1 MTGTPDLVI
10 RGGTIADGLGGE
22 LFEADVAITNGR
34 ISEIGKVSAKG
45 KEEIDA
51 RGKLVTPG
59 FVDVHTHYDGQV
71 TWSQDITPSS
81 QNGVTTAIM
90 GNCGVGFAPC
100 RPSDHHR
107 LIQLMEGVEDI
118 PEPVLSAGI
127 PWSWESFP
135 DYMEWLSKRHF
146 DIDIGAQL
154 PHAALRVYVMGERG
168 ARRDPSTA
176 EDNRAMAALAG
187 DAVRAGALGF
197 STSRTLNHRTST
209 GDFTPTLKAGEDEL
223 TAIAGAMHKVGRSV
237 LQFVLD
243 LSTLDE
249 DLPMMLRVA
258 ANTQIPVSFSITQ
271 NDKAPQRWRQTLD
284 MIRDASARGLSIT
297 AQIAARPVG
306 LMLGLELSRNPF
318 QTHPSYQAIAHLPLK
333 PSGWRGCISPRCA
346 PRSSARH
353 ATATD
358 DPLFFR
364 PNYDKMYLLGNPPDY
379 EQPPENTLGAQ
390 ARRHGQQP
398 EALAYDAM
406 LTDDGRGMLYV
417 PFLNYSDGNLDATRE
432 MLRDPNSVPGL
443 SDGGAHCGII
453 CDASF
458 PTYLLTHW
466 TRDRSRGEKLS
477 IPFVVA
483 AQSRKT
489 ALSVGLHDRGVIAPG
504 YKADINVIDYDKLHL
519 HPPKVHYDLPVG
531 GRRLLQRGRRL
542 RRHHRLRR
550 GDAARRHRHGIASGQ
565 IGARRAGQQVPVR
578 RGGGLKPGDS
588 TKPVSFPRR
597 QERHERLRY
606 ASGKFG
612 LRNRLPHQPCP
623 FRVGPQ
629 QQQAGHS

>member
-1 MTGTPDLVI
+1 MTSSPDIVI
-10 RGGTIADGLGGE
+10 RGGTIADGRGGE
-22 LFEADVAITNGR
+22 LFEADVAIADGR
-34 ISEIGKVSAKG
+34 ISEVGKVSGKG

-51 RGKLVTPG
+51 KGRLVAPG

-100 RPSDHHR
+100 KREDHLR

-135 DYMEWLSKRHF
+135 DYMEWLSKRNF
-146 DIDIGAQL
+146 DIDVGAQL

-176 EDNRAMAALAG
+176 EDNKAMAALARE
-187 DAVRAGALGF
+187 AVRAGALGF

-209 GDFTPTLKAGEDEL
+209 GDYTPTLKAGEDEL
-223 TAIAGAMHKVGRSV
+223 AAIAGAMQAEGRSV

-243 LSTLDE
+243 LSTIHE

-258 ANTQIPVSFSITQ
+258 EKTGCPVSFSITQ
-271 NDKAPQRWRQTLD
+271 NDKAPQRWRQTLAE
-284 MIRDASARGLSIT
+284 INQAAARGLSVT

-318 QTHPSYQAIAHLPLK
+318 QTHPSYRAIAQLPLAE
-333 PSGWRGCISPRCA
+333 RV
-346 PRSSARH
+346 ARMRQPEVRAAILAEN

-379 EQPPENTLGAQ
+379 EQPPKNTLGAR
-390 ARRHGQQP
+390 ARREGRRP
-398 EALAYDAM
+398 EELAYDAM

-417 PFLNYSDGNLDATRE
+417 PFLNYADGNLDATRE
-432 MLRDPNSVPGL
+432 MLMDPRSVPGL

-466 TRDRSRGEKLS
+466 TRDRRRGEKLS
-477 IPFVVA
+477 IPFVIAV
-483 AQSRKT
+483 QSRKT
-489 ALSVGLHDRGVIAPG
+489 ALSVGLTDRGLIAPG
-504 YKADINVIDYDKLHL
+504 YKADVNVIDYDRLHL

-531 GRRLLQRGRRL
+531 GRRLLQQVDGYDATIVSGVVTRRDGR
-542 RRHHRLRR
+542 
-550 GDAARRHRHGIASGQ
+550 AT
-565 IGARRAGQQVPVR
+565 GARPGKLVR
-578 RGGGLKPGDS
+578 GAQGSVEFGAA
-588 TKPVSFPRR
+588 
-597 QERHERLRY
+597 
-606 ASGKFG
+606 AS
-612 LRNRLPHQPCP
+612 
-623 FRVGPQ
+623 
-629 QQQAGHS
+629 

>member
-1 MTGTPDLVI
+1 MSTPDLVI
-10 RGGTIADGLGGE
+10 RGGTVADGSGGE
-22 LFEADVAITNGR
+22 LFEADVAITGGK
-34 ISEIGKVSAKG
+34 ISAVGKIASKG
-45 KEEIDA
+45 HEEIDA

-100 RPSDHHR
+100 KPDDHTR

-127 PWSWESFP
+127 PWAWESFP
-135 DYMEWLSKRHF
+135 DYMDWLSRRDF
-146 DIDIGAQL
+146 DIDVGAQL

-176 EDNRAMAALAG
+176 EDNAAMAKLAG
-187 DAVRAGALGF
+187 EAVRSGALGF

-223 TAIAGAMHKVGRSV
+223 TAIAGAMHRQGRSV

-243 LSTLDE
+243 LSTIHE

-258 ANTQIPVSFSITQ
+258 ESTKCPISFSITQ

-284 MIRDASARGLSIT
+284 EINAAARRGLSIT

-306 LMLGLELSRNPF
+306 LLLGLELSRNPF
-318 QTHPSYQAIAHLPLK
+318 QTHPSYRATAHLPLQE
-333 PSGWRGCISPRCA
+333 RL
-346 PRSSARH
+346 ARLRQPDVRKAILSET

-364 PNYDKMYLLGNPPDY
+364 PDYDKMFLLGDPPDY
-379 EQPPENTLGAQ
+379 EQPPENALGAQ
-390 ARRHGQQP
+390 ARRQGRQP
-398 EALAYDAM
+398 EELAYDAM
-406 LTDDGRGMLYV
+406 LSDEGRGMLYV

-432 MLRDPNSVPGL
+432 MLLDPQSVPGL

-466 TRDRSRGEKLS
+466 TRDRRRGEKLT

-489 ALSVGLHDRGVIAPG
+489 ALSVGLTDRGLIAPG
-504 YKADINVIDYDKLHL
+504 YKADVNVIDYDRLHL

-531 GRRLLQRGRRL
+531 GRRLLQDVDGYEATIVSGVVTRRHGAATGRRPG
-542 RRHHRLRR
+542 RLIR
-550 GDAARRHRHGIASGQ
+550 GAQ
-565 IGARRAGQQVPVR
+565 
-578 RGGGLKPGDS
+578 GL
-588 TKPVSFPRR
+588 
-597 QERHERLRY
+597 
-606 ASGKFG
+606 
-612 LRNRLPHQPCP
+612 N
-623 FRVGPQ
+623 
-629 QQQAGHS
+629 

>member
-1 MTGTPDLVI
+1 MSDPDLVI
-10 RGGTIADGLGGE
+10 RGGTIADGSGGE
-22 LFEADVAITNGR
+22 LFEADIAVTGGR
-34 ISEIGKVSAKG
+34 ISEVGQVSAKG
-45 KEEIDA
+45 REEIDA
-51 RGKLVTPG
+51 RGRLVAPG

-100 RPSDHHR
+100 KPTDHTR

-127 PWSWESFP
+127 PWAWESFP
-135 DYMEWLSKRHF
+135 DYMDWLGKRDF
-146 DIDIGAQL
+146 DIDVGAQL

-168 ARRDPSTA
+168 ARRDPSTP
-176 EDNRAMAALAG
+176 EDNAAMAKLAG
-187 DAVRAGALGF
+187 EAVRAGALGF

-223 TAIAGAMHKVGRSV
+223 AAIAAGMQGEGRSV

-243 LSTLDE
+243 LSTIHE

-258 ANTQIPVSFSITQ
+258 DKTGCPISFSITQ
-271 NDKAPQRWRQTLD
+271 NDRSPQRWRQTLD
-284 MIRDASARGLSIT
+284 EINAATRRGLSVT

-306 LMLGLELSRNPF
+306 LLLGLELSRNPF
-318 QTHPSYQAIAHLPLK
+318 QTHPSYKQIAHLPL
-333 PSGWRGCISPRCA
+333 SERL
-346 PRSSARH
+346 ARLH
-353 ATATD
+353 RAEVREAILSETATSTD

-364 PNYDKMYLLGNPPDY
+364 PNYDKMFLLGDPPDY
-379 EQPPENTLGAQ
+379 EQPPENALGPQ
-390 ARRHGQQP
+390 ARRQGRRP
-398 EALAYDAM
+398 EELAYEAM
-406 LTDDGRGMLYV
+406 LSDQGRGMLYV
-417 PFLNYSDGNLDATRE
+417 PFLNYADGNLDATRE
-432 MLRDPNSVPGL
+432 MLMDPQSVPGL

-466 TRDRSRGEKLS
+466 TRDRTRGEKLS

-489 ALSVGLHDRGVIAPG
+489 ALSVGLADRGLVAPG
-504 YKADINVIDYDKLHL
+504 YKADINVIDYDRLHL

-531 GRRLLQRGRRL
+531 GRRLLQDVDGYDATIVSGVVT
-542 RRHHRLRR
+542 RRHGAATGQRPGKLIR
-550 GDAARRHRHGIASGQ
+550 GAQGM
-565 IGARRAGQQVPVR
+565 
-578 RGGGLKPGDS
+578 
-588 TKPVSFPRR
+588 
-597 QERHERLRY
+597 
-606 ASGKFG
+606 
-612 LRNRLPHQPCP
+612 N
-623 FRVGPQ
+623 
-629 QQQAGHS
+629 

>member
-1 MTGTPDLVI
+1 MPANPDLVI
-10 RGGTIADGLGGE
+10 RGGTIADGTGGN
-22 LFEADVAITNGR
+22 LFEADIAVQDGR
-34 ISEIGKVSAKG
+34 ISAVGKGASKG
-45 KEEIDA
+45 REEIDA
-51 RGKLVTPG
+51 RGKLVAPG

-71 TWSQDITPSS
+71 TWSQDISPSS

-100 RPSDHHR
+100 RPADHQR

-127 PWSWESFP
+127 PWAWESFP
-135 DYMEWLSKRHF
+135 DYMDWLAKRDF
-146 DIDIGAQL
+146 DIDVGAQL

-168 ARRDPSTA
+168 ARRDPSTS
-176 EDNRAMAALAG
+176 EDNAKMAKLAG
-187 DAVRAGALGF
+187 EAVRAGALGF

-223 TAIAGAMHKVGRSV
+223 TAIAAAMHGEGRSV

-243 LSTLDE
+243 LSTLNE

-258 ANTQIPVSFSITQ
+258 DTTKCPISFSVTQ
-271 NDKAPQRWRQTLD
+271 NDRAPQRWRQTMD
-284 MIRDASARGLSIT
+284 EINAAAARGLSIT

-306 LMLGLELSRNPF
+306 LLLGLELSRNPF
-318 QTHPSYQAIAHLPLK
+318 QTHPGYKAIAHLPLK
-333 PSGWRGCISPRCA
+333 ERL
-346 PRSSARH
+346 ARLRQPEVRAAILKEG

-364 PNYDKMYLLGNPPDY
+364 PNYDKMYLLGDPPDS
-379 EQPPENTLGAQ
+379 EQPPENALGPQ
-390 ARRHGQQP
+390 AARLGKRP
-398 EALAYDAM
+398 EELAYDAM
-406 LTDDGRGMLYV
+406 LSNEGRGMLYV
-417 PFLNYSDGNLDATRE
+417 PFLNYADGNLDATRE
-432 MLRDPNSVPGL
+432 MLCDPRSVPGL

-489 ALSVGLHDRGVIAPG
+489 ALSVGLADRGLIAPG
-504 YKADINVIDYDKLHL
+504 HKADINVIDYDRLHL

-531 GRRLLQRGRRL
+531 GRRLLQQVDGY
-542 RRHHRLRR
+542 
-550 GDAARRHRHGIASGQ
+550 DATIVSGVVTQ
-565 IGARRAGQQVPVR
+565 RDGAPTGARPGKLVR
-578 RGGGLKPGDS
+578 GVQGSL
-588 TKPVSFPRR
+588 
-597 QERHERLRY
+597 Q
-606 ASGKFG
+606 
-612 LRNRLPHQPCP
+612 
-623 FRVGPQ
+623 
-629 QQQAGHS
+629 

>member
-1 MTGTPDLVI
+1 MSEHPSLVI
-10 RGGTIADGLGGE
+10 RGGTIADGFGGE
-22 LFEADVAITNGR
+22 LFEADICISDGR
-34 ISEIGKVSAKG
+34 ITEVGKVSAKG
-45 KEEIDA
+45 AEEIDA
-51 RGKLVTPG
+51 KGKLVTPG
-59 FVDVHTHYDGQV
+59 FVDLHTHYDGQV
-71 TWSQDITPSS
+71 TWANDISPSS

-100 RPSDHHR
+100 KPADHQR

-127 PWSWESFP
+127 PWQWESFP
-135 DYMEWLSKRHF
+135 DYMDWLSKRDF

-176 EDNRAMAALAG
+176 EDNRKMAALASE
-187 DAVRAGALGF
+187 AVRAGALGF

-223 TAIAGAMHKVGRSV
+223 TAIAAPMHGQGRSV

-243 LSTLDE
+243 LSTIHE

-258 ANTQIPVSFSITQ
+258 ENTGCPITFSITQ
-271 NDKAPQRWRQTLD
+271 NDKAPQRYRQTFAEIHAAAAL
-284 MIRDASARGLSIT
+284 GLNIT

-306 LMLGLELSRNPF
+306 VLLGLELSRNPF
-318 QTHPSYQAIAHLPLK
+318 QTHPSYKAIAHLPLAE
-333 PSGWRGCISPRCA
+333 RV
-346 PRSSARH
+346 ARLH
-353 ATATD
+353 QPEVRAAILSETPTSTD

-364 PNYDKMYLLGNPPDY
+364 PNYDKMYLLGDPPDY

-390 ARRHGQQP
+390 ARRQGRQA
-398 EALAYDAM
+398 EELAYEAM
-406 LTDDGRGMLYV
+406 LADDGRGMLYV
-417 PFLNYSDGNLDATRE
+417 PFLNYADGNLDAVRE
-432 MLRDPNSVPGL
+432 MLRDPHSVPGL

-489 ALSVGLHDRGVIAPG
+489 ALSVGLGDRGVLAPG
-504 YKADINVIDYDKLHL
+504 YNADINVIDYDRLHM

-531 GRRLLQRGRRL
+531 GRRLLQQIHGY
-542 RRHHRLRR
+542 
-550 GDAARRHRHGIASGQ
+550 DATIVSGVVTQ
-565 IGARRAGQQVPVR
+565 REGTATGARPGRLVRGARDGAKEFGAAAG
-578 RGGGLKPGDS
+578 
-588 TKPVSFPRR
+588 
-597 QERHERLRY
+597 
-606 ASGKFG
+606 
-612 LRNRLPHQPCP
+612 
-623 FRVGPQ
+623 
-629 QQQAGHS
+629 

>member
-1 MTGTPDLVI
+1 MSNPDLVI
-10 RGGTIADGLGGE
+10 RGGTIADGGGGA
-22 LFEADVAITNGR
+22 LFEADVAIRDGR
-34 ISEIGKVSAKG
+34 ISEVGKVAAKG
-45 KEEIDA
+45 TEEIDA

-71 TWSQDITPSS
+71 TWSHDITPSS

-100 RPSDHHR
+100 KPSDHTR

-127 PWSWESFP
+127 PWAWESFP
-135 DYMEWLSKRHF
+135 DYMDWLSKRDF
-146 DIDIGAQL
+146 DIDVGAQL

-176 EDNRAMAALAG
+176 ADNAAMARLAG
-187 DAVRAGALGF
+187 EAVRAGALGF

-223 TAIAGAMHKVGRSV
+223 TAIAGAMQGEGRSV

-243 LSTLDE
+243 LSTIHE

-258 ANTQIPVSFSITQ
+258 DRTKCPISFSITQ
-271 NDKAPQRWRQTLD
+271 NDRAPRRWRQTLD
-284 MIRDASARGLSIT
+284 EINAAAKRGLSVT

-306 LMLGLELSRNPF
+306 LLLGLELSRNPF
-318 QTHPSYQAIAHLPLK
+318 QTHPSYKAIAHLPLK
-333 PSGWRGCISPRCA
+333 ERLSRLRDPAVRAAILKET
-346 PRSSARH
+346 

-364 PNYDKMYLLGNPPDY
+364 PNYDKMFLLGDPPDY
-379 EQPPENTLGAQ
+379 EQPPENALGPQ
-390 ARRHGQQP
+390 ARLQGRQA
-398 EALAYDAM
+398 EELAYDAM
-406 LTDDGRGMLYV
+406 LSDEGRGMLYV
-417 PFLNYSDGNLDATRE
+417 PFLNYADGNLDATRE
-432 MLRDPNSVPGL
+432 MLTDPQSVPGL

-466 TRDRSRGEKLS
+466 TRDRKRGEKLS

-489 ALSVGLHDRGVIAPG
+489 ALSVGLHDRGLIAPG
-504 YKADINVIDYDKLHL
+504 TKADVNVIDYGRLHL

-531 GRRLLQRGRRL
+531 GRRLLQDVDGY
-542 RRHHRLRR
+542 
-550 GDAARRHRHGIASGQ
+550 DATIVSGVVT
-565 IGARRAGQQVPVR
+565 RRAGEATGARPGRLVR
-578 RGGGLKPGDS
+578 GAQGMA
-588 TKPVSFPRR
+588 
-597 QERHERLRY
+597 Q
-606 ASGKFG
+606 
-612 LRNRLPHQPCP
+612 
-623 FRVGPQ
+623 
-629 QQQAGHS
+629 

>member
-1 MTGTPDLVI
+1 MSESPDLVI
-10 RGGTIADGLGGE
+10 RGGTVADGRGGD
-22 LFEADVAITNGR
+22 LFEADVAIRDGR
-34 ISEIGKVSAKG
+34 ISEVGKISGKG
-45 KEEIDA
+45 RDEIDA
-51 RGKLVTPG
+51 RGKLVAPG
-59 FVDVHTHYDGQV
+59 FVDIHTHYDGQV
-71 TWSQDITPSS
+71 TWSQDMTPSS
-81 QNGVTTAIM
+81 QNGVTTAVM

-100 RPSDHHR
+100 RPDDHLR

-135 DYMEWLSKRHF
+135 DYMEWLAKRDF

-176 EDNRAMAALAG
+176 EDNRAMAKLAQ

-223 TAIAGAMHKVGRSV
+223 TAIAAAMHGEGRSV

-243 LSTLDE
+243 LSTLHE

-258 ANTQIPVSFSITQ
+258 EKTRCPISFSITQ
-271 NDKAPQRWRQTLD
+271 NDRAPERWRQTLAE
-284 MIRDASARGLSIT
+284 INAAAAKGLSIT
-297 AQIAARPVG
+297 AQIAARAVG

-318 QTHPSYQAIAHLPLK
+318 QTHPSYKAIAHLPLK
-333 PSGWRGCISPRCA
+333 ERLTRLHQPAVRAAILSE
-346 PRSSARH
+346 SAS
-353 ATATD
+353 TTD
-358 DPLFFR
+358 DPLFFK
-364 PNYDKMYLLGNPPDY
+364 PNYDKMYLLGDPPDY
-379 EQPPENTLGAQ
+379 EQPPENALGAQ
-390 ARRHGQQP
+390 SRRSGKRP
-398 EALAYDAM
+398 EELAYDAM
-406 LTDDGRGMLYV
+406 LSDEGRGMLYV
-417 PFLNYSDGNLDATRE
+417 PFLNYADGNLDATRE
-432 MLRDPNSVPGL
+432 MLCDPRSVPGL

-466 TRDRSRGEKLS
+466 TRDRKRGEKLS

-489 ALSVGLHDRGVIAPG
+489 ALSVGLYDRGVIAPG
-504 YKADINVIDYDKLHL
+504 YKADVNVIDYDNLHL

-531 GRRLLQRGRRL
+531 GRRLLQQVDGYE
-542 RRHHRLRR
+542 
-550 GDAARRHRHGIASGQ
+550 ATIVSGH
-565 IGARRAGQQVPVR
+565 ITRRAGSATGARPGRLVR
-578 RGGGLKPGDS
+578 GAQGEA
-588 TKPVSFPRR
+588 R
-597 QERHERLRY
+597 Q
-606 ASGKFG
+606 FG
-612 LRNRLPHQPCP
+612 TA
-623 FRVGPQ
+623 
-629 QQQAGHS
+629 AG

>member
-1 MTGTPDLVI
+1 MSGIPESGTPDLVI
-10 RGGTIADGLGGE
+10 RGGTIADGQGGD
-22 LFEADVAITNGR
+22 LFEADIAMSNGR
-34 ISEIGKVSAKG
+34 ITEVGKVAGKG
-45 KEEIDA
+45 REEIDA

-100 RPSDHHR
+100 KPTDHQR

-135 DYMEWLSKRHF
+135 DYMDWLSKRNF
-146 DIDIGAQL
+146 DVDIGAQL
-154 PHAALRVYVMGERG
+154 PHAALRVYVMGDRG

-176 EDNRAMAALAG
+176 EDNKAMAVLAG

-223 TAIAGAMHKVGRSV
+223 TAIAGAMHGVGRSV

-243 LSTLDE
+243 LSTIHE

-258 ANTQIPVSFSITQ
+258 EKTGCPISFSITQ
-271 NDKAPQRWRQTLD
+271 NDKAPQRWRQTL
-284 MIRDASARGLSIT
+284 ASINEATAKGLSIT

-306 LMLGLELSRNPF
+306 LLLGLELSRNPF
-318 QTHPSYQAIAHLPLK
+318 QTHPSYRAIAHLPLAERMALMRQAEVRAAIL
-333 PSGWRGCISPRCA
+333 SETA
-346 PRSSARH
+346 
-353 ATATD
+353 ATTD

-364 PNYDKMYLLGNPPDY
+364 PNYDKMFLLGNPPDY

-390 ARRHGQQP
+390 ARRQGKQA
-398 EALAYDAM
+398 EELAYDAM
-406 LTDDGRGMLYV
+406 LSDEGRGMLYV

-432 MLRDPNSVPGL
+432 MLRDPCSVPGL

-466 TRDRSRGEKLS
+466 TRDRTRGEKLS

-489 ALSVGLHDRGVIAPG
+489 ALSVGLNDRGLIAPG
-504 YKADINVIDYDKLHL
+504 YKADINVIDYDRLHL

-531 GRRLLQRGRRL
+531 GRRLLQQVDGYDATIVSGVVTQREGKATGQRPGRLIRGSQSL
-542 RRHHRLRR
+542 
-550 GDAARRHRHGIASGQ
+550 
-565 IGARRAGQQVPVR
+565 
-578 RGGGLKPGDS
+578 
-588 TKPVSFPRR
+588 
-597 QERHERLRY
+597 
-606 ASGKFG
+606 
-612 LRNRLPHQPCP
+612 N
-623 FRVGPQ
+623 
-629 QQQAGHS
+629 

>member
-1 MTGTPDLVI
+1 MSDPDLVI
-10 RGGTIADGLGGE
+10 RGGTVADGSGGE
-22 LFEADVAITNGR
+22 LFEADVAISGGR
-34 ISEIGKVSAKG
+34 ICEVGKISAKG
-45 KEEIDA
+45 REEIDA

-100 RPSDHHR
+100 KPDDHTR

-127 PWSWESFP
+127 PWAWESFP
-135 DYMEWLSKRHF
+135 DYMDWLAKRDF
-146 DIDIGAQL
+146 DIDVGAQL

-176 EDNRAMAALAG
+176 EDNAAMAKLAG
-187 DAVRAGALGF
+187 EAVRSGALGF

-223 TAIAGAMHKVGRSV
+223 TAIAGAMHRQGRSV

-243 LSTLDE
+243 LSTIHE

-258 ANTQIPVSFSITQ
+258 DSTKCPISFSITQ

-284 MIRDASARGLSIT
+284 EINAAAKRGLSIT

-306 LMLGLELSRNPF
+306 LLLGLELSRNPF
-318 QTHPSYQAIAHLPLK
+318 QTHPSYKAIAHLPLNE
-333 PSGWRGCISPRCA
+333 RL
-346 PRSSARH
+346 ARLRQADVRKAILSET

-364 PNYDKMYLLGNPPDY
+364 PNYDKMFLLGDPPDY
-379 EQPPENTLGAQ
+379 EQPPENALGPQ
-390 ARRHGQQP
+390 ARKQGRQP
-398 EALAYDAM
+398 EELAYDAM
-406 LTDDGRGMLYV
+406 LSDEGRGMLYV

-432 MLRDPNSVPGL
+432 MLLDPQSVPGL

-466 TRDRSRGEKLS
+466 TRDRTRGEKLS

-489 ALSVGLHDRGVIAPG
+489 ALSVGLTDRGLIAPG
-504 YKADINVIDYDKLHL
+504 YKADVNVIDYDRLHL

-531 GRRLLQRGRRL
+531 GRRLLQDVDGYEATIVSGVVTRRQGEAMGRRPGKL
-542 RRHHRLRR
+542 IR
-550 GDAARRHRHGIASGQ
+550 GAQGM
-565 IGARRAGQQVPVR
+565 
-578 RGGGLKPGDS
+578 
-588 TKPVSFPRR
+588 
-597 QERHERLRY
+597 
-606 ASGKFG
+606 
-612 LRNRLPHQPCP
+612 N
-623 FRVGPQ
+623 
-629 QQQAGHS
+629 

>member
-1 MTGTPDLVI
+1 MSGTSESGTLDLVI
-10 RGGTIADGLGGE
+10 RGGTVADGLGGE
-22 LFEADVAITNGR
+22 LFEADVAISGGVIT
-34 ISEIGKVSAKG
+34 EVGKVAGKG
-45 KEEIDA
+45 KEEIYA
-51 RGKLVTPG
+51 KGKLVTTG

-71 TWSQDITPSS
+71 TWSQNITPSS

-135 DYMEWLSKRHF
+135 DYMEWLAKRSF
-146 DIDIGAQL
+146 EIDIGAQL

-176 EDNRAMAALAG
+176 EDNKAMAALAG

-223 TAIAGAMHKVGRSV
+223 TAIAGAMHGVGRSV

-243 LSTLDE
+243 LSTINE

-258 ANTQIPVSFSITQ
+258 ENTGIPVSFSITQ
-271 NDKAPQRWRQTLD
+271 NDKAPQRWRQTLNT
-284 MIRDASARGLSIT
+284 IRDASARGLSIT

-318 QTHPSYQAIAHLPLK
+318 QTHPSYKALAHLPLK
-333 PSGWRGCISPRCA
+333 QRVAALRQPEVRAAILSE
-346 PRSSARH
+346 H

-358 DPLFFR
+358 APLFF
-364 PNYDKMYLLGNPPDY
+364 PPKYDQMYLLGNPPDY

-390 ARRHGQQP
+390 ARRQGKQP

-406 LTDDGRGMLYV
+406 LTD
-417 PFLNYSDGNLDATRE
+417 A
-432 MLRDPNSVPGL
+432 
-443 SDGGAHCGII
+443 
-453 CDASF
+453 
-458 PTYLLTHW
+458 
-466 TRDRSRGEKLS
+466 
-477 IPFVVA
+477 
-483 AQSRKT
+483 
-489 ALSVGLHDRGVIAPG
+489 
-504 YKADINVIDYDKLHL
+504 
-519 HPPKVHYDLPVG
+519 
-531 GRRLLQRGRRL
+531 
-542 RRHHRLRR
+542 
-550 GDAARRHRHGIASGQ
+550 
-565 IGARRAGQQVPVR
+565 
-578 RGGGLKPGDS
+578 
-588 TKPVSFPRR
+588 
-597 QERHERLRY
+597 
-606 ASGKFG
+606 
-612 LRNRLPHQPCP
+612 
-623 FRVGPQ
+623 
-629 QQQAGHS
+629 